1 MRLMRFLLDDL
12 NKIKQKKSCEIT
24 YSILLPVTVIQN
36 RAFLIKTND
45 ILNSN
50 NDNVNGFYQM
60 IFGHDGGRCQQTILC
75 VF

>member
-1 MRLMRFLLDDL
+1 MEVSILQIRIRSDL
-12 NKIKQKKSCEIT
+12 TS
-24 YSILLPVTVIQN
+24 SILLPVTVIQN

-45 ILNSN
+45 ILKSN

-75 VF
+75 FFLVVTHI